1 MTGAQR
7 RPRVFPL
14 PVLLHARV
22 VDRRDDSGGVSYS
35 LQSKAYSLR
44 AGEARAGREQRGLG
58 ILLAIVV
65 TVCIVL
71 FVAGIAHLFFSS
83 QVFSQAAHGA
93 GGMAAEY
100 IAETA
105 LEDILHQL
113 QLDLNDPNSRIF
125 DKVRRALLLREPPEL
140 DLTQDCPPRRLAGL
154 LDQSENGAFYRMFT
168 LERTSV
174 KLLTA
179 PVPDRRYTQSLRLEA
194 GVRLSM
200 GRRTEYRQVEHLR
213 LVGITLV
220 APRRPLD
227 QVPFAIV
234 GTPFIADFRE
244 YLGFLDAAIVAYNRT
259 RELLDNWKNQ
269 VESKPPNT
277 PMQAVLPPLS
287 LGPETSSN
295 ATAVQLYPDQTYQ
308 FGAGWRSLTESN
320 LSPLLPADDSVIFA
334 KPAETVALEDF
345 HYYERLQRNLTPLRT
360 RLRGVI
366 DRFPS
371 VMQPLE
377 SAAASG
383 WLDSSSHSAWAAG
396 ITAMGDEL
404 AEIFESMRTEA
415 VELTTH
421 LKDHTAPGITTERVD
436 VPRHFESQV
445 PVMPLSYHMPSSQH
459 ALDLIGKWPSI
470 SGHMAIYDEAGAAS
484 SAPAGETSVTLD
496 GFKGQ
501 LILSR
506 ESGGFAVGPV
516 TMNSPG
522 RDRLVVHGDSIRI
535 AGSPIQAALVARER
549 LETGSGA
556 NVEGCVILLRYPRP
570 PESETLER
578 WSGQVSYDAIWNSG
592 SWRGPTDLSGVK
604 LEHYVVSLDPRLSGR
619 EVKWKP

>member
-1 MTGAQR
+1 MTGANRQAGLSA
-7 RPRVFPL
+7 RPPR
-14 PVLLHARV
+14 
-22 VDRRDDSGGVSYS
+22 
-35 LQSKAYSLR
+35 
-44 AGEARAGREQRGLG
+44 GRRGLG

-65 TVCIVL
+65 TICVVL
-71 FVAGIAHLFFSS
+71 FVAAIAHLFFSS

-93 GGMAAEY
+93 GGMGAEY

-154 LDQSENGAFYRMFT
+154 LDSSENRDFHRMFT

-194 GVRLSM
+194 GVRLSL
-200 GRRTEYRQVEHLR
+200 GRRTEYRQVEQVR

-244 YLGFLDAAIVAYNRT
+244 YVRTLDAAISAYNRT
-259 RELLDNWKNQ
+259 RELLDDWKNQ

-295 ATAVQLYPDQTYQ
+295 AAAVQLYPEQTYQ
-308 FGAGWRSLTESN
+308 FGQGWRPLTESD
-320 LSPLLPADDSVIFA
+320 LGPGLPADDSVIFA
-334 KPAETVALEDF
+334 KPSETVNLEYF
-345 HYYERLQRNLTPLRT
+345 HYYERLQRHLTPLRT
-360 RLRGVI
+360 RLRQVI
-366 DRFPS
+366 ARFPS

-383 WLDSSSHSAWAAG
+383 WLDSGTHSAWAGG
-396 ITAMGDEL
+396 IVAMGDEL
-404 AEIFESMRTEA
+404 AEIFESMRSEA
-415 VELTTH
+415 TDLSTH
-421 LKDHTAPGITTERVD
+421 LRAHTAPGITTERVD
-436 VPRHFESQV
+436 VPRHFESKV
-445 PVMPLSYHMPSSQH
+445 PVMPLAYHMPSSER
-459 ALDLIGKWPSI
+459 ALELMRKWPAI
-470 SGHMAIYDEAGAAS
+470 SGHMAIYDEDGTAAS
-484 SAPAGETSVTLD
+484 AEPQETAVTLD

-516 TMNSPG
+516 TMTSPG

-535 AGSPIQAALVARER
+535 AGSPIQAALVSRQQ
-549 LETGSGA
+549 LDTGSGA
-556 NVEGCVILLRYPRP
+556 NIEGCVILLRYPRP
-570 PESETLER
+570 PESERLEPWR
-578 WSGQVSYDAIWNSG
+578 GTVSYDSAWNSG
-592 SWRGPTDLSGVK
+592 SWRGPSDLSAVK
-604 LEHYVVSLDPRLSGR
+604 LEHYVVSLDPRISRR